1 MQYSLQL
8 LAVDVNS
15 DGSTPVRLFLSGD
28 QAAFD
33 AAATAVGSL
42 QGAAQA
48 APALD
53 AWIEKQHIAKT

>member
-1 MQYSLQL
+1 MQYTLQL

-33 AAATAVGSL
+33 AAATAVSSL
-42 QGAAQA
+42 QGAAEA
-48 APALD
+48 APAVD
-53 AWIEKQHIAKT
+53 AWIEKQPVTKD